1 MFFQIIIKVELIEYY
16 DVSGCYILRFW
27 LYVIWESIKEFFD
40 REIKKIGVEN
50 IYFFMFVFY

>member
-1 MFFQIIIKVELIEYY
+1 MIEYY